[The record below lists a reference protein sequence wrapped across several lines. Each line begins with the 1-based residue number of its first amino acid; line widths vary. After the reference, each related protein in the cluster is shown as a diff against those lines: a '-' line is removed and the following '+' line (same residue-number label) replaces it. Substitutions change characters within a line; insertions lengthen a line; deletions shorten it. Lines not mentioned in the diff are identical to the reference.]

1 MTVKLKYF
9 TVITLRVRFM
19 ATREIHIPAL
29 MEGKNVIIPE
39 IYLGK
44 NVKYRTKNKKSL
56 SAAQYQR
63 FNPPTLAELRHAFFD
78 KNDDNS
84 FVSPEYRQSVLSKRG
99 YGEWTSTFLRDGR
112 EAVERPEKVFFDEK
126 HELWVV
132 EGGKVIKVELP
143 PDGWTLEYDIPTGFP
158 SRTSSKRKDA
168 EKVFGD
174 DTSYFWK
181 SDNGL
186 RAVLRGFSLRGSGPF
201 CVDAGCGPDLR
212 PSFFGSRSCRRY
224 EQDAKRLT
232 TPSKLTT
239 KGRPALYVM
248 GQAEYE
254 TLTKKHQEIGELLSK
269 IRVQK

>member
-1 MTVKLKYF
+1 MVRETS
-9 TVITLRVRFM
+9 TGRVQEK
-19 ATREIHIPAL
+19 EIHIPAL
-29 MEGKNVIIPE
+29 LEGKNVIIPE

-44 NVKYRTKNKKSL
+44 DVKYRTKNKKSL
-56 SAAQYQR
+56 SAAEYQK
-63 FNPPTLAELRHAFFD
+63 FNPPTLAGLRHAFFD

-99 YGEWTSTFLRDGR
+99 YREWTSTFLRDGK
-112 EAVERPEKVFFDEK
+112 EAVERPEKVFYDEE
-126 HELWVV
+126 HNLWIA

-186 RAVLRGFSLRGSGPF
+186 RVVLRDFALDDDGPF
-201 CVDAGCGPDLR
+201 CVDADYEPDR
-212 PSFFGSRSCRRY
+212 RYSDIGSRSCRRI
-224 EQDAKRLT
+224 E
-232 TPSKLTT
+232 
-239 KGRPALYVM
+239 KG
-248 GQAEYE
+248 
-254 TLTKKHQEIGELLSK
+254 
-269 IRVQK
+269 